1 MTTDRAGSDRA
12 GSDAVHEALTRILM
26 ENTAVEDPYDTEDFL
41 RLVAGAAA
49 LQGEATT
56 LLRTTV
62 ASARAAGVTWQSI
75 GATLG
80 MTKQAAQKRFAPPL
94 APSGTGLDPRE
105 RILGPTTT
113 FDEMRELA
121 LAGRYGWHSVE
132 FGAAYHRVVRSGTQW
147 EHARVTVSPMSP
159 GRVRGLSAEGWEVI
173 GSGFPYTYL
182 KRDTGVPALQEPPP
196 S

>member
-1 MTTDRAGSDRA
+1 MTTDRAGSE
-12 GSDAVHEALTRILM
+12 AVHEALTRILM
-26 ENTAVEDPYDTEDFL
+26 ENTAVEDPYGTEDFL
-41 RLVAGAAA
+41 RLVAGAAT
-49 LQGEATT
+49 LQEEATT

-62 ASARAAGVTWQSI
+62 TSARAAGVTWQSI

-94 APSGTGLDPRE
+94 APSGTGLDPHE

-113 FDEMRELA
+113 FDEMHELA

-132 FGAAYHRVVRSGTQW
+132 FGATYHRVVRSGTQW
-147 EHARVTVSPMSP
+147 EHTRVTMSP
-159 GRVRGLSAEGWEVI
+159 GEVRRLRAEGWEVV
-173 GSGFPYTYL
+173 GSSFPYTYL
-182 KRDTGVPALQEPPP
+182 KRDTGVPALQEPSLHDPVKKR